1 MNYEDVILLVKAG
14 FTRDQIAAM
23 QAPTPAPAPVPAP
36 APAPVPA
43 PAPAP
48 APVPAPAPA
57 PAPAPVPAPAPAP
70 APVPAP
76 APAPAPVPTPAP
88 APAPTPAPELG
99 NDLTGLTQ
107 LLTSEFAKLNDAIVK
122 ANLQQAQQPPQESV
136 DDILASIINPPQ
148 KTSGTPF
155 SFKEVKS

>member
-1 MNYEDVILLVKAG
+1 MNYEDIILLVKAG
-14 FTRDQIAAM
+14 YTRDQIAAM
-23 QAPTPAPAPVPAP
+23 QAPAPAPASAPTPAPAPEPTPVPE
-36 APAPVPA
+36 PA

-48 APVPAPAPA
+48 AS
-57 PAPAPVPAPAPAP
+57 
-70 APVPAP
+70 
-76 APAPAPVPTPAP
+76 TPAVQ
-88 APAPTPAPELG
+88 G
-99 NDLTGLTQ
+99 IDDLSKMLAT
-107 LLTSEFAKLNDAIVK
+107 EFAKLNDAIVK